1 MPWTLSQHQVQHRSA
16 MSSVVQAKAKA
27 ATQGN
32 NLVDVENERAKEV
45 LPKAGSIEL
54 LGHEDHG
61 ASAASGELTVLM
73 SDEPA
78 VAVLPVRRWP

>member
-1 MPWTLSQHQVQHRSA
+1 MPWTLSQHQVQHRSE

-54 LGHEDHG
+54 LGHEDPG
-61 ASAASGELTVLM
+61 ASAAAGELTVLM
-73 SDEPA
+73 SEEPA
-78 VAVLPVRRWP
+78 VAVLPVRTRP